1 MDLRIDKK
9 YYFKKWVLDVFLDV
23 QNFYNQITELSP
35 YLNVVRDANGN
46 PVVDP
51 NDNTRYVLKKL
62 KNTTGT
68 IIPSIGVIVEI

>member
-1 MDLRIDKK
+1 
-9 YYFKKWVLDVFLDV
+9 V